1 MSRGL
6 GDVYKRQVIRND
18 GAPKLAMNAVIAGG
32 VTNII
37 LDYVFVFPMQMGMA
51 GAAIATVIG
60 SWLTVAILFVHFFT
74 KKNQLKFN
82 FKGIRPA
89 FIKEI
94 VVNGFASFLIEVS
107 AGITIFIF
115 NLQLLNYVGNIG
127 VTVFGI
133 ICNVSIVIMG
143 LCKGVN
149 QAAQPI
155 ISMNHG
161 AGKRERTQEV
171 RGLAMRNSLLIC
183 AVPVLVGLIVPNFY
197 TCLLYTS

>member
-1 MSRGL
+1 M
-6 GDVYKRQVIRND
+6 
-18 GAPKLAMNAVIAGG
+18 
-32 VTNII
+32 
-37 LDYVFVFPMQMGMA
+37 
-51 GAAIATVIG
+51 
-60 SWLTVAILFVHFFT
+60 
-74 KKNQLKFN
+74 
-82 FKGIRPA
+82 
-89 FIKEI
+89 
-94 VVNGFASFLIEVS
+94 
-107 AGITIFIF
+107 
-115 NLQLLNYVGNIG
+115 
-127 VTVFGI
+127 FGI

-197 TCLLYTS
+197 TYIFLNPDKDILSLSAEAVRIYFVGFIFLAVNMVYISYFQSVVKNMYSLIICLLRGCIFVILFVYLLPVFLDVSGIWLAFPAAELLTMFVGSRMMKNLSFRKL

>member
-1 MSRGL
+1 M
-6 GDVYKRQVIRND
+6 
-18 GAPKLAMNAVIAGG
+18 
-32 VTNII
+32 
-37 LDYVFVFPMQMGMA
+37 
-51 GAAIATVIG
+51 
-60 SWLTVAILFVHFFT
+60 
-74 KKNQLKFN
+74 
-82 FKGIRPA
+82 
-89 FIKEI
+89 
-94 VVNGFASFLIEVS
+94 IEVS

-197 TCLLYTS
+197 TYIFLNPDKDILSLSAEAVRIYFVGFIFLAVNMVYISYFQSVVKNMYSLIICLLRGCIFRHSLRVFAAGVSGCVWYMAGFPGGGTAYHVCGKQNDEKLEFPQTVIQK